1 MQECKNPIAQQ
12 FKMDFCIVTAKQLG
26 RKKERMS
33 SQDKLEKVLRDIHV
47 LISRSEVYDKD
58 RIVVNKQEMFGLID
72 RLNASIYEIMEEYEL
87 TKQSRD
93 KAEREHKKQGDKI
106 IWDASRKAEDIYA
119 ASVMYTDEALNHI
132 QAIMDESTEQIRAVQ
147 DAMLRDLEE
156 KKQIVRTNQL
166 ELKSQ
171 LQDLVDTEKYLSL
184 IEERNKEI
192 EREKEKHGRRFGQPK
207 EKSQFADV
215 KTEIRINKEYFR
227 NAGIELEEDEE
238 TPAEHTPTDEQ
249 SAEREKPAGEAADED
264 IPDLSEMDPAEKKEM
279 DIDLSGAQWDVDG
292 LEEPAKES
300 GEEQT
305 GHHRRHKKW
314 F

>member
-1 MQECKNPIAQQ
+1 
-12 FKMDFCIVTAKQLG
+12 
-26 RKKERMS
+26 MS

-47 LISRSEVYDKD
+47 LISRSESYSQD
-58 RIVVNKQEMFGLID
+58 RIIVNKQEMFGLID

-132 QAIMDESTEQIRAVQ
+132 QAIMDESTEQIRQVQ
-147 DAMLRDLEE
+147 NEMLRGLEE

-171 LQDLVDTEKYLSL
+171 LQDLLDTEKYLSL

-192 EREKEKHGRRFGQPK
+192 EREKEKHGRRFGQK

-215 KTEIRINKEYFR
+215 KTEIRINKEYFK
-227 NAGIELEEDEE
+227 NAGIELEDEEDEPADMQAE
-238 TPAEHTPTDEQ
+238 T
-249 SAEREKPAGEAADED
+249 SAAGEEATTSAAPGEGDTAGGEEF
-264 IPDLSEMDPAEKKEM
+264 PVREEQ
-279 DIDLSGAQWDVDG
+279 IDLSGVTWDVEG
-292 LEEPAKES
+292 LDEPAPAKEAQA
-300 GEEQT
+300 ET
-305 GHHRRHKKW
+305 NDRRKRHFFKHI
-314 F
+314 

>member
-1 MQECKNPIAQQ
+1 
-12 FKMDFCIVTAKQLG
+12 
-26 RKKERMS
+26 MS

-58 RIVVNKQEMFGLID
+58 RIIVNKQEMFGLID

-93 KAEREHKKQGDKI
+93 KAERLHKKQGDKI

-147 DAMLRDLEE
+147 DAMLKDLEE

-192 EREKEKHGRRFGQPK
+192 EREKEKHGRRFGHPK

-227 NAGIELEEDEE
+227 NAGIELEEDE
-238 TPAEHTPTDEQ
+238 Q
-249 SAEREKPAGEAADED
+249 SDVTQSPEEKQRSEDKISAGETGAMDED
-264 IPDLSEMDPAEKKEM
+264 IPDLPDADPIEAKEVE
-279 DIDLSGAQWDVDG
+279 IDLSGVEWDVDG
-292 LEEPAKES
+292 LNDPETAKES
-300 GEEQT
+300 GEAQT

>member
-1 MQECKNPIAQQ
+1 
-12 FKMDFCIVTAKQLG
+12 
-26 RKKERMS
+26 MS
-33 SQDKLEKVLRDIHV
+33 SQDKLEKVLRDIHI

-58 RIVVNKQEMFGLID
+58 RIVVNKQDMFGLID

-93 KAEREHKKQGDKI
+93 RAEREHKKQGDKI

-147 DAMLRDLEE
+147 DAMLKDLEE

-192 EREKEKHGRRFGQPK
+192 EREKEKHGRRFGEPK

-227 NAGIELEEDEE
+227 NVGIELEEDEE
-238 TPAEHTPTDEQ
+238 TTAEQTPVDEKRVQ
-249 SAEREKPAGEAADED
+249 TEEAVGKED
-264 IPDLSEMDPAEKKEM
+264 PSDGNDLSDAELTEGKEM
-279 DIDLSGAQWDVDG
+279 EIDLSGAQWDVEG
-292 LEEPAKES
+292 LEEPDPETKTQE
-300 GEEQT
+300 GQN
-305 GHHRRHKKW
+305 GHYRRHFFKR
-314 F
+314 

>member
-1 MQECKNPIAQQ
+1 
-12 FKMDFCIVTAKQLG
+12 
-26 RKKERMS
+26 MS

-47 LISRSEVYDKD
+47 LISRSESYSQD
-58 RIVVNKQEMFGLID
+58 RIIVNKQEMFGLID

-132 QAIMDESTEQIRAVQ
+132 QAIMDESTEQIRQVQ
-147 DAMLRDLEE
+147 NEMLRGLEE

-171 LQDLVDTEKYLSL
+171 LQDLLDTEKYLSL

-192 EREKEKHGRRFGQPK
+192 EREKEKHGRRFGQK

-215 KTEIRINKEYFR
+215 KTEIRINKEYFK
-227 NAGIELEEDEE
+227 NAGIELEDEEDEPADMQAE
-238 TPAEHTPTDEQ
+238 T
-249 SAEREKPAGEAADED
+249 SAAGEKATTSAAPGEGDTAGGEEF
-264 IPDLSEMDPAEKKEM
+264 PVREEQ
-279 DIDLSGAQWDVDG
+279 IDLSGVTWDVEG
-292 LEEPAKES
+292 LDEPAPAKEAQA
-300 GEEQT
+300 ET
-305 GHHRRHKKW
+305 NDRRKRHFFKHI
-314 F
+314 

>member
-1 MQECKNPIAQQ
+1 
-12 FKMDFCIVTAKQLG
+12 
-26 RKKERMS
+26 MS

-47 LISRSEVYDKD
+47 LISRSEVYDKN
-58 RIVVNKQEMFGLID
+58 RIIVNKQEMFGLID

-87 TKQSRD
+87 TRQSRD

-147 DAMLRDLEE
+147 DTMLRDLEE
-156 KKQIVRTNQL
+156 KKKIVRANQL

-192 EREKEKHGRRFGQPK
+192 EREKEKSGRGFGQPK

-227 NAGIELEEDEE
+227 NAGIALEEDEKPE
-238 TPAEHTPTDEQ
+238 ASDEQ
-249 SAEREKPAGEAADED
+249 KAENTESVEETAGKKDDASELPETDPVEA
-264 IPDLSEMDPAEKKEM
+264 KEM
-279 DIDLSGAQWDVDG
+279 EIDLSGAQWDVDG
-292 LEEPAKES
+292 PDEPETAAEPD
-300 GEEQT
+300 GEQA
-305 GHHRRHKKW
+305 GHHRRHFFKR
-314 F
+314 

>member
-1 MQECKNPIAQQ
+1 
-12 FKMDFCIVTAKQLG
+12 
-26 RKKERMS
+26 MS

-58 RIVVNKQEMFGLID
+58 RIIVNKQEMFGLID

-147 DAMLRDLEE
+147 DAMIKDLEE

-192 EREKEKHGRRFGQPK
+192 EREKEKHGRRFGVPK

-227 NAGIELEEDEE
+227 NAGIELEEDEQ
-238 TPAEHTPTDEQ
+238 TDVTQSPEEEQ
-249 SAEREKPAGEAADED
+249 RTEDKTSAGETGALDKD
-264 IPDLSEMDPAEKKEM
+264 IPDLPDADPIEAKEM
-279 DIDLSGAQWDVDG
+279 EIDLSGVEWDVDG
-292 LEEPAKES
+292 LNDPERAKES

-305 GHHRRHKKW
+305 EHHRRHKKW

>member
-1 MQECKNPIAQQ
+1 
-12 FKMDFCIVTAKQLG
+12 
-26 RKKERMS
+26 MS

-47 LISRSEVYDKD
+47 LISRSEVYGKD
-58 RIVVNKQEMFGLID
+58 RIIVNKQEMFGLID
-72 RLNASIYEIMEEYEL
+72 RLNSSIYEIMEEYEL

-132 QAIMDESTEQIRAVQ
+132 QTIMEESTEQIRAVQ
-147 DAMLRDLEE
+147 DAMIKDLEE
-156 KKQIVRTNQL
+156 KKQIVRANQL

-192 EREKEKHGRRFGQPK
+192 AREKEKHGRKPGQPK

-238 TPAEHTPTDEQ
+238 APEEAKTEDVQNPEELLPDE
-249 SAEREKPAGEAADED
+249 KV
-264 IPDLSEMDPAEKKEM
+264 DPVKDKEM
-279 DIDLSGAQWDVDG
+279 EIDLSGATWDV
-292 LEEPAKES
+292 EELNES
-300 GEEQT
+300 QPQETASEEHT
-305 GHHRRHKKW
+305 EHRKRHFFKR
-314 F
+314 

>member
-1 MQECKNPIAQQ
+1 
-12 FKMDFCIVTAKQLG
+12 
-26 RKKERMS
+26 MS

-47 LISRSEVYDKD
+47 LISRSESYSQD
-58 RIVVNKQEMFGLID
+58 RIIVNKQEMFGLID

-132 QAIMDESTEQIRAVQ
+132 QAIMDESTEQIRQVQ
-147 DAMLRDLEE
+147 NEMLKGLEE

-171 LQDLVDTEKYLSL
+171 LQDLLDTEKYLSL

-192 EREKEKHGRRFGQPK
+192 EREKEKHGRRFGQK

-215 KTEIRINKEYFR
+215 KTEIRINKEYFK
-227 NAGIELEEDEE
+227 NAGIDIEDEDGE
-238 TPAEHTPTDEQ
+238 DKSTDTQADMSATDEKANT
-249 SAEREKPAGEAADED
+249 SAAPKEGDTAGGEEFPAREEQINLSGVTWDVEG
-264 IPDLSEMDPAEKKEM
+264 LSEQASE
-279 DIDLSGAQWDVDG
+279 
-292 LEEPAKES
+292 KES
-300 GEEQT
+300 LSET
-305 GHHRRHKKW
+305 NDRRKRHFFKHK
-314 F
+314 

>member
-1 MQECKNPIAQQ
+1 
-12 FKMDFCIVTAKQLG
+12 
-26 RKKERMS
+26 MS

-47 LISRSEVYDKD
+47 LISRSESYSQD
-58 RIVVNKQEMFGLID
+58 RIIVNKQEMFGLID

-132 QAIMDESTEQIRAVQ
+132 QAIMDESTEQIRQVQ
-147 DAMLRDLEE
+147 NEMLKGLEE

-171 LQDLVDTEKYLSL
+171 LQDLLDTEKYLSL

-192 EREKEKHGRRFGQPK
+192 EREKEKHGRRFGQK

-215 KTEIRINKEYFR
+215 KTEIRINKEYFK
-227 NAGIELEEDEE
+227 NAGIDIEDEEDES
-238 TPAEHTPTDEQ
+238 TDTQTDISATDEKANT
-249 SAEREKPAGEAADED
+249 SAAPEEGDTAGGEEFPVREEQINLSGVTWDVEG
-264 IPDLSEMDPAEKKEM
+264 LSEPASE
-279 DIDLSGAQWDVDG
+279 
-292 LEEPAKES
+292 KES
-300 GEEQT
+300 PSET
-305 GHHRRHKKW
+305 NDRRKRHFFKHK
-314 F
+314 

>member
-1 MQECKNPIAQQ
+1 
-12 FKMDFCIVTAKQLG
+12 
-26 RKKERMS
+26 MS
-33 SQDKLEKVLRDIHV
+33 SQDKLEKVLRDIHI

-58 RIVVNKQEMFGLID
+58 RIVVNKQDMFGLID

-93 KAEREHKKQGDKI
+93 RAEREHKKQGDKI

-147 DAMLRDLEE
+147 DAMLKDLEE

-192 EREKEKHGRRFGQPK
+192 EREKEKHGRRFGEPK

-227 NAGIELEEDEE
+227 NAGIELEKDEE
-238 TPAEHTPTDEQ
+238 TTAEQTPVDEKRVQ
-249 SAEREKPAGEAADED
+249 TEEAVGKED
-264 IPDLSEMDPAEKKEM
+264 PSDGNDLSDAELTEGKEM
-279 DIDLSGAQWDVDG
+279 EIDLSGAQWDVEG
-292 LEEPAKES
+292 LEEPDPETKTQE
-300 GEEQT
+300 GQN
-305 GHHRRHKKW
+305 GHYRRHFFKR
-314 F
+314 

>member
-1 MQECKNPIAQQ
+1 
-12 FKMDFCIVTAKQLG
+12 
-26 RKKERMS
+26 MS

-47 LISRSEVYDKD
+47 LISRSESYSQD
-58 RIVVNKQEMFGLID
+58 RIIVNKQEMFGLID

-132 QAIMDESTEQIRAVQ
+132 QAIMDESTEQIRQVQ
-147 DAMLRDLEE
+147 NEMLKGLEE

-171 LQDLVDTEKYLSL
+171 LQDLLDTEKYLSL

-192 EREKEKHGRRFGQPK
+192 EREKEKHGRRFGQK

-215 KTEIRINKEYFR
+215 KTEIRINKEYFK
-227 NAGIELEEDEE
+227 NAGIDIEEDEGE
-238 TPAEHTPTDEQ
+238 QTDTQTGISSADEQ
-249 SAEREKPAGEAADED
+249 AKTRDAVEEGHAAEDEAFPVREEQ
-264 IPDLSEMDPAEKKEM
+264 
-279 DIDLSGAQWDVDG
+279 IDLSGVTWDVEG
-292 LEEPAKES
+292 LNEPATEKENS
-300 GEEQT
+300 SSET
-305 GHHRRHKKW
+305 NDRRKRHFFKHI
-314 F
+314 

>member
-1 MQECKNPIAQQ
+1 
-12 FKMDFCIVTAKQLG
+12 
-26 RKKERMS
+26 MS

-47 LISRSEVYDKD
+47 LISRSEEYDNT
-58 RIVVNKQEMFGLID
+58 RIIVNKQEMFGLID

-93 KAEREHKKQGDKI
+93 KAERAHKKQGDKI

-132 QAIMDESTEQIRAVQ
+132 QTIMDESTAQIRAVQ
-147 DAMLRDLEE
+147 DAMIKDLEE
-156 KKQIVRTNQL
+156 KKKIVRANQL

-192 EREKEKHGRRFGQPK
+192 EREKEKHGRTFGQAK

-227 NAGIELEEDEE
+227 NAGIELEDEE
-238 TPAEHTPTDEQ
+238 PSDPDNEDTQDIKEATASDAQSKKTDAR
-249 SAEREKPAGEAADED
+249 SED
-264 IPDLSEMDPAEKKEM
+264 DPQLEDLLDSSEKEM
-279 DIDLSGAQWDVDG
+279 EIDLSDAEWDVDG
-292 LEEPAKES
+292 LNDPEPAKES
-300 GEEQT
+300 AEESV
-305 GHHRRHKKW
+305 GHHRRRFFKH
-314 F
+314 

>member
-1 MQECKNPIAQQ
+1 
-12 FKMDFCIVTAKQLG
+12 
-26 RKKERMS
+26 MS

-47 LISRSEVYDKD
+47 LISRSESYSQD
-58 RIVVNKQEMFGLID
+58 RIIVNKQEMFGLID

-132 QAIMDESTEQIRAVQ
+132 QAIMDESTEQIRQVQ
-147 DAMLRDLEE
+147 NEMLRGLEE

-171 LQDLVDTEKYLSL
+171 LQDLLDTEKYLSL

-192 EREKEKHGRRFGQPK
+192 EREKEKHGRRFGQK

-215 KTEIRINKEYFR
+215 KTEIRINKEYFK
-227 NAGIELEEDEE
+227 NAGIELENEEDE
-238 TPAEHTPTDEQ
+238 PADMQADISATDEKATT
-249 SAEREKPAGEAADED
+249 SAASGEGDTAGGEEFPVREEQ
-264 IPDLSEMDPAEKKEM
+264 
-279 DIDLSGAQWDVDG
+279 IDLSGVTWDVEG
-292 LEEPAKES
+292 LDEPAPAKEAQA
-300 GEEQT
+300 ET
-305 GHHRRHKKW
+305 NDRRKRHFFKHI
-314 F
+314 

>member
-1 MQECKNPIAQQ
+1 
-12 FKMDFCIVTAKQLG
+12 
-26 RKKERMS
+26 MS

-47 LISRSEVYDKD
+47 LISRSKVYDKEH
-58 RIVVNKQEMFGLID
+58 IVVNKQEMFGLID

-106 IWDASRKAEDIYA
+106 IWNASRKAEDIYA
-119 ASVMYTDEALNHI
+119 ASVMYTDEALNHL

-147 DAMLRDLEE
+147 DAMIKDLEE

-166 ELKSQ
+166 ELKAQ

-192 EREKEKHGRRFGQPK
+192 EREKEKHGRRFGQAK

-227 NAGIELEEDEE
+227 NVGIELEEEDQ
-238 TPAEHTPTDEQ
+238 TDEKQ
-249 SAEREKPAGEAADED
+249 VAEDEQPAEREKPVGETAATDED
-264 IPDLSEMDPAEKKEM
+264 IPDLPEMDMVEKKEM

-292 LEEPAKES
+292 LEEPEKES
-300 GEEQT
+300 GEES
-305 GHHRRHKKW
+305 GNHHRRHKKW

>member
-1 MQECKNPIAQQ
+1 
-12 FKMDFCIVTAKQLG
+12 
-26 RKKERMS
+26 MS
-33 SQDKLEKVLRDIHV
+33 SQDKLEKVLRDIHI

-58 RIVVNKQEMFGLID
+58 RIVVNKQDMFGLID

-93 KAEREHKKQGDKI
+93 RAEREHKKQGDKI

-119 ASVMYTDEALNHI
+119 ASVMYTEEALNHI

-147 DAMLRDLEE
+147 DAMLKDLEE

-192 EREKEKHGRRFGQPK
+192 EREKEKHGRRFGEPK

-238 TPAEHTPTDEQ
+238 TTAEQTPVDEKRVQ
-249 SAEREKPAGEAADED
+249 TEEAVGKED
-264 IPDLSEMDPAEKKEM
+264 PSDGNDLSDAELTEGKEM
-279 DIDLSGAQWDVDG
+279 EIDLSGAQWDVEG
-292 LEEPAKES
+292 LEEPDPETKTQE
-300 GEEQT
+300 GQN
-305 GHHRRHKKW
+305 GHYRRHFFKR
-314 F
+314 

>member
-1 MQECKNPIAQQ
+1 
-12 FKMDFCIVTAKQLG
+12 
-26 RKKERMS
+26 MS

-47 LISRSEVYDKD
+47 LISRSEVYETD
-58 RIVVNKQEMFGLID
+58 RIIVNKQDMFGLID

-93 KAEREHKKQGDKI
+93 KAEREHRKQGDKI

-132 QAIMDESTEQIRAVQ
+132 QAIMDESTEQIRAIQ
-147 DAMLRDLEE
+147 DAMLKDLEE

-192 EREKEKHGRRFGQPK
+192 EREKEKHGRRFGQAK

-227 NAGIELEEDEE
+227 NAGIDLQEDEKE
-238 TPAEHTPTDEQ
+238 TSETQAVEKTQRAE
-249 SAEREKPAGEAADED
+249 SAEYAAETAS
-264 IPDLSEMDPAEKKEM
+264 DLTDMDPIETKEA
-279 DIDLSGAQWDVDG
+279 DIDLSGVQWDVDG
-292 LEEPAKES
+292 LEDPKEDTQEVS
-300 GEEQT
+300 G
-305 GHHRRHKKW
+305 GRHKRHFFKR
-314 F
+314 

>member
-1 MQECKNPIAQQ
+1 
-12 FKMDFCIVTAKQLG
+12 
-26 RKKERMS
+26 MS

-47 LISRSEVYDKD
+47 LISRSESYSQD
-58 RIVVNKQEMFGLID
+58 RIIVNKQEMFGLID

-132 QAIMDESTEQIRAVQ
+132 QAIMDESTEQIRQVQ
-147 DAMLRDLEE
+147 NEMLKGLEE

-171 LQDLVDTEKYLSL
+171 LQDLLDTEKYLSL

-192 EREKEKHGRRFGQPK
+192 EREKEKHGRRFGQK

-215 KTEIRINKEYFR
+215 KTEIRINKEYFK
-227 NAGIELEEDEE
+227 NAGIDIEDEDDE
-238 TPAEHTPTDEQ
+238 PADTQADIAATDEKTNTPAAPEEGDSAGGEEFPAREEQ
-249 SAEREKPAGEAADED
+249 
-264 IPDLSEMDPAEKKEM
+264 
-279 DIDLSGAQWDVDG
+279 IDLSGVTWDVDG
-292 LEEPAKES
+292 LNEPASEKENPS
-300 GEEQT
+300 ET
-305 GHHRRHKKW
+305 NDRRKRHFFKHK
-314 F
+314 

>member
-1 MQECKNPIAQQ
+1 
-12 FKMDFCIVTAKQLG
+12 
-26 RKKERMS
+26 MS

-47 LISRSEVYDKD
+47 LISRSEVYETD
-58 RIVVNKQEMFGLID
+58 RIIVNKQDMFGLID

-93 KAEREHKKQGDKI
+93 KAEREHRKQGDKI

-132 QAIMDESTEQIRAVQ
+132 QAIMDESTEQIREIQ
-147 DAMLRDLEE
+147 NAMLKDLEE

-192 EREKEKHGRRFGQPK
+192 EREKEKHGRRFGQAK

-227 NAGIELEEDEE
+227 NAGIDIEEDEE
-238 TPAEHTPTDEQ
+238 ILKQQASEEKP
-249 SAEREKPAGEAADED
+249 SAEPAVSAKGATDQAID
-264 IPDLSEMDPAEKKEM
+264 IPDLSDMDPIEAKEVE
-279 DIDLSGAQWDVDG
+279 IDLSGVQWDVDG
-292 LEEPAKES
+292 LEAPATES
-300 GEEQT
+300 GGESGT
-305 GHHRRHKKW
+305 HHRRHFFKR
-314 F
+314 

>member
-1 MQECKNPIAQQ
+1 
-12 FKMDFCIVTAKQLG
+12 
-26 RKKERMS
+26 MS

-58 RIVVNKQEMFGLID
+58 RIIVNKQDMFGLID
-72 RLNASIYEIMEEYEL
+72 RLNVSIYEIMEEYEL

-132 QAIMDESTEQIRAVQ
+132 QAIMDESTEQIKEIQ
-147 DAMLRDLEE
+147 NAMLKDLEE

-227 NAGIELEEDEE
+227 NAGIELEDDKEPVDQE
-238 TPAEHTPTDEQ
+238 TAGRSD
-249 SAEREKPAGEAADED
+249 AEKPGAGEKASETKEFPED
-264 IPDLSEMDPAEKKEM
+264 LPELDVSEKKEM
-279 DIDLSGAQWDVDG
+279 DIDLSGVEWDVDG
-292 LEEPAKES
+292 LSDPEPSKDA
-300 GEEQT
+300 GEEET
-305 GHHRRHKKW
+305 GHRRRLFFKR
-314 F
+314 

>member
-1 MQECKNPIAQQ
+1 
-12 FKMDFCIVTAKQLG
+12 
-26 RKKERMS
+26 MS

-47 LISRSEVYDKD
+47 LISRSESYSQD
-58 RIVVNKQEMFGLID
+58 RIIVNKQEMFGLID

-132 QAIMDESTEQIRAVQ
+132 QAIMDESTEQIRQVQ
-147 DAMLRDLEE
+147 NEMLRGLEE

-171 LQDLVDTEKYLSL
+171 LQDLLDTEKYLLL

-192 EREKEKHGRRFGQPK
+192 EREKEKHGRRFGQK

-215 KTEIRINKEYFR
+215 KTEIRINKEYFK
-227 NAGIELEEDEE
+227 NAGIELDDEEDEPADTQAE
-238 TPAEHTPTDEQ
+238 TSAAGGEGAVAGDDTLPVKEEQ
-249 SAEREKPAGEAADED
+249 
-264 IPDLSEMDPAEKKEM
+264 
-279 DIDLSGAQWDVDG
+279 IDLSGVTWDVEG
-292 LEEPAKES
+292 LDEPAPEKEAQV
-300 GEEQT
+300 ET
-305 GHHRRHKKW
+305 NDRRKRHFFKHI
-314 F
+314 

>member
-1 MQECKNPIAQQ
+1 
-12 FKMDFCIVTAKQLG
+12 
-26 RKKERMS
+26 MS

-47 LISRSEVYDKD
+47 LISRSESYSQD
-58 RIVVNKQEMFGLID
+58 RIIVNKQEMFGLID

-132 QAIMDESTEQIRAVQ
+132 QAIMDESTEQIRQVQ
-147 DAMLRDLEE
+147 NEMLRGLEE

-171 LQDLVDTEKYLSL
+171 LQDLLDTEKYLSL

-192 EREKEKHGRRFGQPK
+192 EREKEKHGRRFGQK

-215 KTEIRINKEYFR
+215 KTEIRINKEYFK
-227 NAGIELEEDEE
+227 NAGIELEDGEDEPADTQAE
-238 TPAEHTPTDEQ
+238 TSAAGGEGLAAGDDPFPVKEEQ
-249 SAEREKPAGEAADED
+249 
-264 IPDLSEMDPAEKKEM
+264 
-279 DIDLSGAQWDVDG
+279 IDLSGVTWDVEG
-292 LEEPAKES
+292 LDEPAPAKEAQA
-300 GEEQT
+300 ET
-305 GHHRRHKKW
+305 NDRRKRHFFKHI
-314 F
+314 

>member
-1 MQECKNPIAQQ
+1 
-12 FKMDFCIVTAKQLG
+12 
-26 RKKERMS
+26 MS

-47 LISRSEVYDKD
+47 LISRSESYSQD
-58 RIVVNKQEMFGLID
+58 RIIVNKQEMFGLID

-132 QAIMDESTEQIRAVQ
+132 QAIMDESTEQIRQVQ
-147 DAMLRDLEE
+147 NEMLKGLEE

-171 LQDLVDTEKYLSL
+171 LQDLLDTEKYLSL

-192 EREKEKHGRRFGQPK
+192 EREKEKHGRRFGQK

-215 KTEIRINKEYFR
+215 KTEIRINKDYFK
-227 NAGIELEEDEE
+227 NAGIDIEDEDGE
-238 TPAEHTPTDEQ
+238 DESTDTQADISATDEKANT
-249 SAEREKPAGEAADED
+249 SAASEEGDTDGGEEFPVREEQINLSGVTWDVKG
-264 IPDLSEMDPAEKKEM
+264 LSEPASE
-279 DIDLSGAQWDVDG
+279 
-292 LEEPAKES
+292 KES
-300 GEEQT
+300 PSET
-305 GHHRRHKKW
+305 NDRRKRHFFKHK
-314 F
+314 

>member
-1 MQECKNPIAQQ
+1 
-12 FKMDFCIVTAKQLG
+12 
-26 RKKERMS
+26 MS

-47 LISRSEVYDKD
+47 LISRSESYSQD
-58 RIVVNKQEMFGLID
+58 RIIVNKQEMFGLID
-72 RLNASIYEIMEEYEL
+72 RLNASIYEIMEDYEL

-132 QAIMDESTEQIRAVQ
+132 QAIMDESTEQIKQVQ
-147 DAMLRDLEE
+147 NEMLKGLEE

-171 LQDLVDTEKYLSL
+171 LQDLLDTEKYLSL

-192 EREKEKHGRRFGQPK
+192 EREKEKHGRRFGQK

-238 TPAEHTPTDEQ
+238 TESASSSEQPDIAAPEVTVSGAPEKALEAEDDGFSAREEQ
-249 SAEREKPAGEAADED
+249 
-264 IPDLSEMDPAEKKEM
+264 
-279 DIDLSGAQWDVDG
+279 IDLSGVTWDVEG
-292 LEEPAKES
+292 LDEPASGKES
-300 GEEQT
+300 TAET
-305 GHHRRHKKW
+305 NDRRKRHFFKHN
-314 F
+314 